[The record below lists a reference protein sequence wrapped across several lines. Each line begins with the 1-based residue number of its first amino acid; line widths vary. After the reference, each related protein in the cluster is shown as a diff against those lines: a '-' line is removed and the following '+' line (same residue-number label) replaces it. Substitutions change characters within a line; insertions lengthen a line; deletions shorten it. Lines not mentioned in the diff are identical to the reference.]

1 MKKIILSSLLLLPLS
16 LYGCSNGS
24 DAQAVKNLNAQLDEV
39 ESVVTLNDNSLGES
53 GNYYN
58 ENSSEKFNYLR
69 DRAYNSQMEEQYL
82 KGQILT
88 LSSYLKANQNKKYKL
103 SRADSQALRT
113 LTQDIERNITY
124 LSKTDRDIKSSIRK
138 INKINQKSSQTLDNS
153 ASSEYQAL
161 NSLMNARKAYLNNLF
176 STMNE
181 VSQILSENNVVTTP
195 NYSYN
200 NDNLTNNYTNNYSNF
215 DNSNFNN
222 SSYNNANNN
231 IINGNQAYNEENLQ
245 NTENDNQSNANN
257 QINSNEKK
265 GITKNIDT
273 YQNQNMT
280 NNVQNDNLTLP
291 NNSQTYNNYNYPYNA
306 PYNNYNYRNGY
317 NYNNYNKYPY
327 NSYGYNYGG
336 YNTPYNNNY
345 RYYQNN
351 PYGFNPNR
359 NTDTYYPLN
368 RNIDT
373 YRFNPK
379 QVRNTPIASATATT
393 QDDLPEKQDN
403 QLIGKIKHI
412 FKNRGQKEG
421 QNIEQNHNIKQ
432 DDKTLLEK
440 TKKNE
445 QIINSILSQEDDV
458 ASEDTQKKPIQILST
473 TESEN
478 SDVNDTNPNINDQ

>member
-58 ENSSEKFNYLR
+58 ENSSDKFNYLR

-103 SRADSQALRT
+103 SRTDSQALRT

-138 INKINQKSSQTLDNS
+138 INKINQKNSQTLDNS

-176 STMNE
+176 NTMNE
-181 VSQILSENNVVTTP
+181 VSQILNENNVITTP

-200 NDNLTNNYTNNYSNF
+200 NGNLTNNYTNNYLNF

-245 NTENDNQSNANN
+245 NTENDNQSNTNN
-257 QINSNEKK
+257 QINDNDKK

-273 YQNQNMT
+273 YQNLNMT
-280 NNVQNDNLTLP
+280 NNVQNENLTLP

-317 NYNNYNKYPY
+317 NYNNYNNYPY

-336 YNTPYNNNY
+336 YNTPYNNY

-379 QVRNTPIASATATT
+379 QVRNTPIASTTATT

-412 FKNRGQKEG
+412 FKNREKQKEG
-421 QNIEQNHNIKQ
+421 QNIDQNQNVKQ
-432 DDKTLLEK
+432 DNRSLLEK

-458 ASEDTQKKPIQILST
+458 VREDASKKPVQILST
-473 TESEN
+473 TENEN